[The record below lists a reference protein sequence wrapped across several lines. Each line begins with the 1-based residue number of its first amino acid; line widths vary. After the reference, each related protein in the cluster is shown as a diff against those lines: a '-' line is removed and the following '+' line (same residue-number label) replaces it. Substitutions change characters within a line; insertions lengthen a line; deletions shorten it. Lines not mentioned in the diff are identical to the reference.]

1 MKNKVVVAILA
12 AVVLVGIG
20 VYVASRDGGDSAS
33 QQSAYDPMQG
43 VVPSAGV
50 PAGGAVARGLH
61 DTSILKPP
69 VGAKVAV
76 YEFDDLEC
84 PACAHALPIVH
95 AAIERYKIPLVHRD
109 FPLTEIHVWSFDA
122 AVTARYLQDKIS
134 AGLADDFRRDVFASQ
149 TSISSKDDLARFT
162 GHWFQAHNVA
172 LPFVMD
178 ASCQNEVKADRAFG
192 DRIGVG
198 PHGTPCIFVVTQ
210 ESATEVTD
218 INRLNEMIEA
228 AMAQSRADV
237 TPADDRKRQS

>member
-1 MKNKVVVAILA
+1 MKNKVVVGVLA
-12 AVVLVGIG
+12 AVVVVGVG
-20 VYVASRDGGDSAS
+20 VYVAGRDAGDSV
-33 QQSAYDPMQG
+33 QQGTYDPMQG
-43 VVPSAGV
+43 VAATAPA
-50 PAGGAVARGLH
+50 AGGAVARGLH

-95 AAIERYKIPLVHRD
+95 AAVARYKIPLVHRD
-109 FPLTEIHVWSFDA
+109 YPLTEIHVWSFDA
-122 AVTARYLQDKIS
+122 AVTARYLQDKVS

-149 TSISSKDDLARFT
+149 TKISSKDDLARFT
-162 GHWFQAHNVA
+162 GQWFQAHNVS

-178 ASCQNEVKADRAFG
+178 ASCQNEVKADRALG

-210 ESATEVTD
+210 ESATEVAD
-218 INRLNEMIEA
+218 IDRLNEMIETA
-228 AMAQSRADV
+228 LAQSRTAV
-237 TPADDRKRQS
+237 APVDDRKRS

>member
-1 MKNKVVVAILA
+1 MKNKVVVGVLA
-12 AVVLVGIG
+12 AVVLVGVG
-20 VYVASRDGGDSAS
+20 VYVTIRDGGDSV
-33 QQSAYDPMQG
+33 QQGSAYDPMQG
-43 VVPSAGV
+43 VTTAA
-50 PAGGAVARGLH
+50 PAGGAAVARGLH

-69 VGAKVAV
+69 VGAQVAV

-122 AVTARYLQDKIS
+122 AVTARYLQDKVS
-134 AGLADDFRRDVFASQ
+134 AGFADDFRRDAFANQ
-149 TSISSKDDLARFT
+149 TRIGSKDDLARFT
-162 GHWFQAHNVA
+162 GQWFKAHNVA

-178 ASCQNEVKADRAFG
+178 ASCQNEVRADRALG

-210 ESATEVTD
+210 QSATEVSD

-228 AMAQSRADV
+228 ALVQTRAPV
-237 TPADDRKRQS
+237 APMDDRKRQS